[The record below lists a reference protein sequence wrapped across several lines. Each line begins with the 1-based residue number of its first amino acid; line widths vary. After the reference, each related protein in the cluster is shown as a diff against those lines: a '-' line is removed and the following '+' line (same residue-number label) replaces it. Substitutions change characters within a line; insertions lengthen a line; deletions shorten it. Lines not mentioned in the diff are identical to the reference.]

1 MRDLNQYDVIFCD
14 IDDTLV
20 HGLWTD
26 LMSITWKAFRSPTIA
41 DFLMTLQAVFH
52 IFQCNQKLRYML
64 MECHK
69 PIIFLTARKE
79 TLATSMLI
87 KSILDK
93 GDLDITICS
102 LATDKPAIDKV
113 NKIVFFMQTCMYDK
127 VCLFDD
133 NPDVREL
140 AGQLDIDV
148 FDPTTMFEEKV
159 G

>member
-20 HGLWTD
+20 HGFWTD
-26 LMSITWKAFRSPTIA
+26 LMSVTWKTFRNPTIA
-41 DFLMTLQAVFH
+41 DILMTLQAVFH
-52 IFQCNQKLRYML
+52 IFKCNQKLRYML
-64 MECHK
+64 MNCHK

-79 TLATSMLI
+79 TFATSMLI
-87 KSILDK
+87 KSILKKKDS
-93 GDLDITICS
+93 DITICS
-102 LATDKPAIDKV
+102 LATDRPAIDKV

-133 NPDVREL
+133 NESVRDL

-148 FDPTTMFEEKV
+148 FDPVSMFEKKV

>member
-1 MRDLNQYDVIFCD
+1 MRDLNQYDVVFCD

-20 HGLWTD
+20 HGFWTD
-26 LMSITWKAFRSPTIA
+26 LMSVTWKLFRSPTIA
-41 DFLMTLQAVFH
+41 DVLMTLQAVFH

-64 MECHK
+64 MNCQK

-79 TLATSMLI
+79 TFATSMLV
-87 KSILDK
+87 KSILK
-93 GDLDITICS
+93 KKDLDVTICS
-102 LATDKPAIDKV
+102 LATDRPAIDKV

-133 NPDVREL
+133 NENVRDL

-148 FDPTTMFEEKV
+148 FDPVSMFEEKV

>member
-14 IDDTLV
+14 IDDTLI

-26 LMSITWKAFRSPTIA
+26 LMAITWRLFKNPNIA
-41 DFLMTLQAVFH
+41 EFLMTFQAVFS
-52 IFQCNQKLRYML
+52 IFKCNQKLRYML
-64 MECHK
+64 MNCRK

-79 TLATSMLI
+79 TFATHLLI

-93 GDLDITICS
+93 KDLEISICS
-102 LATDKPAIDKV
+102 LATDRPAIDKL

-133 NPDVREL
+133 NMKVRE
-140 AGQLDIDV
+140 AASQLDIDV

-159 G
+159 Y

>member
-26 LMSITWKAFRSPTIA
+26 LMAITWRLFKSPTIA
-41 DFLMTLQAVFH
+41 EFLMTFQAVFH
-52 IFQCNQKLRYML
+52 IFKCNQKLRYML
-64 MECHK
+64 MNCQK

-79 TLATSMLI
+79 AFATHLLI

-93 GDLDITICS
+93 KDIEISICS
-102 LATDKPAIDKV
+102 LATDKPAIDKL
-113 NKIVFFMQTCMYDK
+113 NKIVFFMQTCMYNK

-133 NPDVREL
+133 NAEVREAAL
-140 AGQLDIDV
+140 QLDIDV
-148 FDPTTMFEEKV
+148 FDPTAMFEKKV
-159 G
+159 Y

>member
-20 HGLWTD
+20 YGFWTD
-26 LMSITWKAFRSPTIA
+26 LMSITWKAFRSPTIS
-41 DFLMTLQAVFH
+41 DVLMTLQAVFH

-64 MECHK
+64 MNCRK

-79 TLATSMLI
+79 TFATSMLI
-87 KSILDK
+87 KSILK
-93 GDLDITICS
+93 KKDLDVTICS

-133 NPDVREL
+133 NEDVRDL
-140 AGQLDIDV
+140 AGQLNIDV
-148 FDPTTMFEEKV
+148 FDPASMFEEKV